1 MWREVSIL
9 DAFIYLW
16 KMRKTLPIS
25 VHILFG
31 FKQCSKVSFCYHLNV
46 HFMGAATL
54 CLIVSNGVCYFW
66 QTNFKMHLPKKHYSV
81 NCTTLQQSCNNF
93 IQPFLII
100 IIFPVPFSYRN
111 SLSIRAQDRKLLYY
125 SYSSLVWVLLM
136 KQSHNQMKI
145 MPKKTCII
153 SLGLNYQEI

>member
-1 MWREVSIL
+1 ME
-9 DAFIYLW
+9 
-16 KMRKTLPIS
+16 
-25 VHILFG
+25 
-31 FKQCSKVSFCYHLNV
+31 
-46 HFMGAATL
+46 AATFCPFISIEGL
-54 CLIVSNGVCYFW
+54 GLWVAFFFFFFPSLPFIKS
-66 QTNFKMHLPKKHYSV
+66 NFKMHTSKKHYGV

-100 IIFPVPFSYRN
+100 IIFSIPFSYRN

-136 KQSHNQMKI
+136 KQPHNQMKI
-145 MPKKTCII
+145 MLKKTCII

>member
-1 MWREVSIL
+1 
-9 DAFIYLW
+9 
-16 KMRKTLPIS
+16 
-25 VHILFG
+25 
-31 FKQCSKVSFCYHLNV
+31 
-46 HFMGAATL
+46 
-54 CLIVSNGVCYFW
+54 
-66 QTNFKMHLPKKHYSV
+66 MHASKKHYGV

-100 IIFPVPFSYRN
+100 IIFSIPFSYRN

-136 KQSHNQMKI
+136 KQPHNQMKI
-145 MPKKTCII
+145 MLKKTCII